1 MLEVEAEQGNTRTA
15 GTTGLAGGGVSH
27 RPGLPRGG
35 PVVSF
40 RNCLWAPL
48 WAADEALKTPEEG
61 E

>member
-1 MLEVEAEQGNTRTA
+1 M
-15 GTTGLAGGGVSH
+15 GLAGGEVSH

-35 PVVSF
+35 PGVVSF

-48 WAADEALKTPEEG
+48 RAADEALKTPEEG